1 MCEYLQANLHWKVRS
16 LTLKLS
22 WELFLAEMTGA

>member
-1 MCEYLQANLHWKVRS
+1 MGRMRGVDIHWKVRS
-16 LTLKLS
+16 ETLKLS